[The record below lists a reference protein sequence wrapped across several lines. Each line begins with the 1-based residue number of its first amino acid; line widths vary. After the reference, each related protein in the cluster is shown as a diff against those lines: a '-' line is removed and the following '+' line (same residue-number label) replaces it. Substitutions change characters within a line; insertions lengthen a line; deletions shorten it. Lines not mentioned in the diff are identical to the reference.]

1 MGNLDGRVAMAT
13 GAGRGRE
20 AAVDTGQLD
29 QALARLAGHKTA
41 WARLPIKDKIQYLTQ
56 IRQAALANAQ
66 RWVDAETKAKQL
78 RAGSPL
84 IGAEAWLGGPYS
96 VVAWLSA
103 SIQTLTALDTGAD
116 LLAHVKLH
124 HSVDGTLVARV
135 LPYDSYE
142 ALLFNGITADVW
154 MQEGVTEQNLRAN
167 MAGFYRREDPDG
179 ELALVLGAGNVSA
192 IVPLDILDRM
202 INCGEVV
209 ICKMNPVNDYLGP
222 IFEDIFAPLI
232 RDGYLA
238 FAYGGADVGEYL
250 TRHDA
255 VQAIHITG
263 SARTFDLIVY
273 GPGEE
278 GQRRKAADDRVVD
291 KPVNS
296 ELGGV
301 GATIVLPGPWT
312 DADFRY
318 QADHVVTQK
327 LHNAG
332 HNCVASQVLI
342 LPADW
347 DGSPRMLRE
356 VRRGLDASEPRVAY
370 YPGTEEHLSAL
381 QQAEPTAEVLG
392 GDAKRLFA
400 AGLDPATEHYGF
412 RTELFAP
419 AMVTTSLPGDAGQ
432 FLQRAVDFCND
443 RLYGTLS
450 VNLIVHPATRRQL
463 GADFD
468 RAIAALRYGG
478 IGINAWV
485 GAAFLLPRARW
496 GAYPGHSYTD
506 IQSGIGVVHNALMF
520 DRSLKTVVS
529 GPFRP
534 FPRSIRSGEYTLF
547 PKPPWF
553 LTNKTAEST
562 ARKLTEFAAAPSATK
577 LPALFAS
584 ALRG

>member
-1 MGNLDGRVAMAT
+1 M
-13 GAGRGRE
+13 
-20 AAVDTGQLD
+20 DTRHLD
-29 QALARLAGHKTA
+29 QALATLAEHKTV
-41 WARLPIKDKIQYLTQ
+41 WARLPIKDKIQYL
-56 IRQAALANAQ
+56 IEVRQATLGNAQ
-66 RWVDAETKAKQL
+66 RWADAETKAKQL
-78 RAGSPL
+78 HVGSPL
-84 IGAEAWLGGPYS
+84 VGAEAWLAGPYGLM
-96 VVAWLSA
+96 AWLSA
-103 SIQTLTALDTGAD
+103 SIKTLTALNTGAD
-116 LLAHVKLH
+116 LLDHVKLH
-124 HSVDGTLVARV
+124 RGVDGKLVARV
-135 LPYDSYE
+135 LPFDMYE
-142 ALLFNGITADVW
+142 ELLFHGITADVW
-154 MQEGVTEQNLRAN
+154 MQEGVTEQNLREN
-167 MAGFYRREDPDG
+167 MASFYRREDPDG

-209 ICKMNPVNDYLGP
+209 ICKMNPVNEYLGP
-222 IFEDIFAPLI
+222 IFENIFAQLV

-238 FAYGGADVGEYL
+238 FVYGAGDVGAYL

-263 SARTFDLIVY
+263 SAHTHDLIVY

-291 KPVNS
+291 KPINS

-312 DADFRY
+312 EADFGF
-318 QADHVVTQK
+318 QAEHVVTQK

-332 HNCVASQVLI
+332 HNCVASQVLV

-347 DGSPRMLRE
+347 DGSSRMVDE
-356 VRRGLDASEPRVAY
+356 VRRRLEASEPRVAY
-370 YPGTEEHLSAL
+370 YPGTEERLSAL
-381 QQAEPTAEVLG
+381 QQAEPATQELG
-392 GDAKRLFA
+392 GNAKRLFA
-400 AGLDPATEHYGF
+400 ADVDAAVDHYGF
-412 RTELFAP
+412 RTEFFAP
-419 AMVTTSLPGDAGQ
+419 AMVTTSLPGDAGE

-450 VNLIVHPATRRQL
+450 VNLIVHPKTRRRL

-478 IGINAWV
+478 IGINVWV
-485 GAAFLLPRARW
+485 GAAFLLPRAAW

-506 IQSGIGVVHNALMF
+506 VQSGIGVVHNALMF
-520 DRSLKTVVS
+520 DKPLKTVVS
-529 GPFRP
+529 APFHP
-534 FPRSIRSGEYTLF
+534 FPRSLPSGENTLF

-553 LTNKTAEST
+553 LTNKTSEST
-562 ARKLTEFAAAPSATK
+562 ARKLTEFAAAPSAVK
-577 LPALFAS
+577 LPALFTS

>member
-1 MGNLDGRVAMAT
+1 M
-13 GAGRGRE
+13 
-20 AAVDTGQLD
+20 DTRQLD
-29 QALARLAGHKTA
+29 QVLTKVADHKTV
-41 WARLPIKDKIQYLTQ
+41 WARLPIKDKIQYLTEV
-56 IRQAALANAQ
+56 RQATLANAQ
-66 RWVDAETKAKQL
+66 RWADAETKAKQL
-78 RAGSPL
+78 RVGSPL
-84 IGAEAWLGGPYS
+84 VGAEAWLGGPYS

-103 SIQTLTALDTGAD
+103 SIQTLTALDTGSD

-124 HSVDGTLVARV
+124 HSVDGKLVARV
-135 LPYDSYE
+135 LPHDIYE
-142 ALLFNGITADVW
+142 ELVFHGVTADVW
-154 MQEGVTEQNLRAN
+154 MREGVTEQNLREN

-222 IFEDIFAPLI
+222 VFEDIFAQLV

-238 FAYGGADVGEYL
+238 FAYGGTDVGEYL

-263 SARTFDLIVY
+263 SARTHDLIVY

-278 GQRRKAADDRVVD
+278 GQRRKAADDRGVG
-291 KPVNS
+291 KPVSS

-312 DADFRY
+312 EADFRY

-327 LHNAG
+327 LHNSG

-347 DGSPRMLRE
+347 DGSGRMLRE
-356 VRRGLDASEPRVAY
+356 IRHRIEVSEPRAAY
-370 YPGTEEHLSAL
+370 YPGTEERLSAL
-381 QQAEPTAEVLG
+381 QEAEPSAEVLG
-392 GDAKRLFA
+392 GDARRLFVA
-400 AGLDPATEHYGF
+400 DVDPAAEHYGF
-412 RTELFAP
+412 GTEFFAP

-432 FLQRAVDFCND
+432 FLQRAVGFCND

-450 VNLIVHPATRRQL
+450 VNLIVHPATRRRL

-478 IGINAWV
+478 IGINTWSA
-485 GAAFLLPRARW
+485 AAFLVPRAAW

-506 IQSGIGVVHNALMF
+506 VQSGIGVVHNALMF
-520 DRSLKTVVS
+520 DNPLKTVVTA
-529 GPFRP
+529 PFRP
-534 FPRSIRSGEYTLF
+534 FPRSIRHGENTLF

-553 LTNKTAEST
+553 LTSKTSEST
-562 ARKLTEFAAAPSATK
+562 ARKLTEFAAAPSAAK
-577 LPALFAS
+577 LPALFSS

>member
-1 MGNLDGRVAMAT
+1 
-13 GAGRGRE
+13 
-20 AAVDTGQLD
+20 VDTGHLD
-29 QALARLAGHKTA
+29 QALARLAEHKTV
-41 WARLPIKDKIQYLTQ
+41 WARLPIKDKIQYLVEV
-56 IRQAALANAQ
+56 RQATLDNAQ

-78 RAGSPL
+78 PVGSPL
-84 IGAEAWLGGPYS
+84 VGAEAWLGGPYGL
-96 VVAWLSA
+96 VAWVSA
-103 SIQTLTALDTGAD
+103 SIETLTALDTGAD
-116 LLAHVKLH
+116 PLGHVQLRR
-124 HSVDGTLVARV
+124 SVDGKLVARV
-135 LPYDSYE
+135 LPLDRYE
-142 ALLFNGITADVW
+142 ELLFHGITADVW
-154 MQEGVTEQNLRAN
+154 MQEGVTEQNLREN

-209 ICKMNPVNDYLGP
+209 ICKMNPVNEYLGP
-222 IFEDIFAPLI
+222 IFETIFAQLV

-238 FAYGGADVGEYL
+238 FVYGAGDVGEYL

-263 SARTFDLIVY
+263 SAHTHDLIVY

-278 GQRRKAADDRVVD
+278 GRQRKAADNRVVD
-291 KPVNS
+291 KPINS

-301 GATIVLPGPWT
+301 GATVVLPGPWT
-312 DADFRY
+312 EADFRF
-318 QADHVVTQK
+318 QAEHVITQK

-332 HNCVASQVLI
+332 HNCVASQVLV

-347 DGSPRMLRE
+347 DGSARMLRE
-356 VRRGLDASEPRVAY
+356 IRQRLGASEPRVAY
-370 YPGTEEHLSAL
+370 YPGTEERLSAL
-381 QQAEPTAEVLG
+381 QRAEPATEELG
-392 GDAKRLFA
+392 IDAKRLFVA
-400 AGLDPATEHYGF
+400 DVDPAVDHYGF
-412 RTELFAP
+412 RTEFFAP
-419 AMVTTSLPGDAGQ
+419 AMVATSLPGDAAE

-450 VNLIVHPATRRQL
+450 VNLIVHPKTRREL

-485 GAAFLLPRARW
+485 GAAFLIARAAW

-506 IQSGIGVVHNALMF
+506 VQSGIGIVHNALMF
-520 DRSLKTVVS
+520 DKPLKTVVS
-529 GPFRP
+529 APFHP
-534 FPRSIRSGEYTLF
+534 FPRSIRGGENTLF

-553 LTNKTAEST
+553 LTNRTSEST
-562 ARKLTEFAAAPSATK
+562 ARKLTEFAAAPSAAK
-577 LPALFAS
+577 LPALFSS

>member
-1 MGNLDGRVAMAT
+1 
-13 GAGRGRE
+13 
-20 AAVDTGQLD
+20 VDTRHLD
-29 QALARLAGHKTA
+29 QALATLAEHKTV
-41 WARLPIKDKIQYLTQ
+41 WARLPIKDKIQYL
-56 IRQAALANAQ
+56 IEVRQATLGNAQ
-66 RWVDAETKAKQL
+66 RWADAETKAKQL
-78 RAGSPL
+78 HVGSPL
-84 IGAEAWLGGPYS
+84 VGAEAWLAGPYGL
-96 VVAWLSA
+96 VAWLSA
-103 SIQTLTALDTGAD
+103 SITTLTALNTGAD
-116 LLAHVKLH
+116 LLDHVKLH
-124 HSVDGTLVARV
+124 RGVDGKLVARV
-135 LPYDSYE
+135 LPFDMYE
-142 ALLFNGITADVW
+142 ELLFHGITADVW
-154 MQEGVTEQNLRAN
+154 MQEGVTEQNLREN
-167 MAGFYRREDPDG
+167 MASFYRREDPDG

-209 ICKMNPVNDYLGP
+209 ICKMNPVNEYLGP
-222 IFEDIFAPLI
+222 IFENIFAQLV

-238 FAYGGADVGEYL
+238 FVYGAGDVGAYL

-263 SARTFDLIVY
+263 SAHTHDLIVY

-291 KPVNS
+291 KPINS

-312 DADFRY
+312 EADFGF
-318 QADHVVTQK
+318 QAEHVVTQK

-332 HNCVASQVLI
+332 HNCVASQVLV

-347 DGSPRMLRE
+347 DGSSRMVDE
-356 VRRGLDASEPRVAY
+356 VRRRLEASEPRVAY
-370 YPGTEEHLSAL
+370 YPGTEERLSAL
-381 QQAEPTAEVLG
+381 QQAEPATQELG
-392 GDAKRLFA
+392 GNAKRLFA
-400 AGLDPATEHYGF
+400 ADVDAAVDHYGF
-412 RTELFAP
+412 RTEFFAP

-450 VNLIVHPATRRQL
+450 VNLIVHPKTRRRL

-478 IGINAWV
+478 IGINVWV
-485 GAAFLLPRARW
+485 GAAFLLPRAAW

-506 IQSGIGVVHNALMF
+506 VQSGIGVVHNALMF
-520 DRSLKTVVS
+520 DKPLKTVVS
-529 GPFRP
+529 APFHP
-534 FPRSIRSGEYTLF
+534 FPRSLPSGENTLF

-553 LTNKTAEST
+553 LTNKTSEST
-562 ARKLTEFAAAPSATK
+562 ARKLTEFAAAPSAVK
-577 LPALFAS
+577 LPALFTS

>member
-1 MGNLDGRVAMAT
+1 M
-13 GAGRGRE
+13 
-20 AAVDTGQLD
+20 DTGHLD
-29 QALARLAGHKTA
+29 QALATLAEHKTV
-41 WARLPIKDKIQYLTQ
+41 WARLPIKDKIQYL
-56 IRQAALANAQ
+56 IEVRQATLGNAQ
-66 RWVDAETKAKQL
+66 RWADAETKAKQL
-78 RAGSPL
+78 HVGSPL
-84 IGAEAWLGGPYS
+84 VGAEAWLAGPYGLM
-96 VVAWLSA
+96 AWLSA
-103 SIQTLTALDTGAD
+103 SIKTLTALNTGAD
-116 LLAHVKLH
+116 LLDHVKLH
-124 HSVDGTLVARV
+124 RGVDGKLVARV
-135 LPYDSYE
+135 LPFDMYE
-142 ALLFNGITADVW
+142 ELLFHGITADVW
-154 MQEGVTEQNLRAN
+154 MQEGVTEQNLREN
-167 MAGFYRREDPDG
+167 MASFYRREDPDG

-209 ICKMNPVNDYLGP
+209 ICKMNPVNEYLGP
-222 IFEDIFAPLI
+222 IFENIFAQLV

-238 FAYGGADVGEYL
+238 FVYGAGDVGAYL

-263 SARTFDLIVY
+263 SAHTHDLIVY

-291 KPVNS
+291 KPINS

-312 DADFRY
+312 EADFGF
-318 QADHVVTQK
+318 QAEHVVTQK

-332 HNCVASQVLI
+332 HNCVASQVLV

-347 DGSPRMLRE
+347 DGSSRMVDE
-356 VRRGLDASEPRVAY
+356 VRRRLEASEPRVAY
-370 YPGTEEHLSAL
+370 YPGTEERLSAL
-381 QQAEPTAEVLG
+381 QQAEPATQELG
-392 GDAKRLFA
+392 GNAKRLFA
-400 AGLDPATEHYGF
+400 ADVDAAVDHYGF
-412 RTELFAP
+412 RTEFFAP

-450 VNLIVHPATRRQL
+450 VNLIVHPKTRRRL

-478 IGINAWV
+478 IGINVWV
-485 GAAFLLPRARW
+485 GAAFLLPRAAW

-506 IQSGIGVVHNALMF
+506 VQSGIGVVHNALMF
-520 DRSLKTVVS
+520 DKPLKTVVS
-529 GPFRP
+529 APFHP
-534 FPRSIRSGEYTLF
+534 FPRSLPSGENTLF

-553 LTNKTAEST
+553 LTNKTSEST
-562 ARKLTEFAAAPSATK
+562 ARKLTEFAAAPSAVK
-577 LPALFAS
+577 LPALFTS